1 MPHPIACSTLQQWK
15 EPSVRTPSKQA
26 PPYSHSSL
34 GSQFAYHPEFTNATM
49 LVADPSHPSTAGL
62 PPKWKIQDEI
72 YNFNHDPRSLG
83 AVVVLTA
90 DETSYTG
97 TRPSTLS

>member
-1 MPHPIACSTLQQWK
+1 MLNFTTMERTLGTHIPK
-15 EPSVRTPSKQA
+15 HLASLFS
-26 PPYSHSSL
+26 SSL

-49 LVADPSHPSTAGL
+49 VVADPSHPSTAGL
-62 PPKWKIQDEI
+62 PPKWKITDEI

-90 DETSYTG
+90 DETSYAG
-97 TRPSTLS
+97 TPNSDVVTLADQI